1 MVSLEPYFPII
12 HAMFMKGETY
22 GQISE
27 NLREMGIQCGISEIS
42 VRRLLATHN
51 MRRKGQTSDTDLE
64 ITISRA
70 ITQTGATYGRKM
82 MTGYLSSVGVH
93 VGERRVGQVLRAAHV
108 AYHERRYQGSRNLNP
123 IPYDAEYMGHKIHM
137 DQNEK
142 MVMFGTTFVIA
153 VDGYSKKI
161 VANAIMPYLRPSG
174 PPPIIKCFIC
184 RPAVTHYGMW
194 DQLRVDHGK
203 EFYLCLYIQERL
215 SEYRHNRQREPYLQT
230 QSTRNHSV
238 ERLWPEVNN
247 RVIYPLKEA
256 LVQLQD
262 QEAIDMEESLTKF
275 VVSNLTS
282 QMCGIGLHR
291 FVDSW
296 NAHRIPGK
304 GIPNHLASRG
314 TMRRIRADLV
324 PDATEA
330 ADLYERDMGS
340 SLTRV
345 SSFGSDPFMSEADKV
360 RAEQLFTER
369 YPNLSILFDNAVNY
383 HYTPFKD
390 ALMYL
395 IDVTKRCS

>member
-1 MVSLEPYFPII
+1 
-12 HAMFMKGETY
+12 
-22 GQISE
+22 
-27 NLREMGIQCGISEIS
+27 
-42 VRRLLATHN
+42 
-51 MRRKGQTSDTDLE
+51 
-64 ITISRA
+64 
-70 ITQTGATYGRKM
+70 M

-161 VANAIMPYLRPSG
+161 VANAIMPVKNNLLIYDQVYRSV
-174 PPPIIKCFIC
+174 
-184 RPAVTHYGMW
+184 PAVTHYGMW

-282 QMCGIGLHR
+282 QGC
-291 FVDSW
+291 V
-296 NAHRIPGK
+296 
-304 GIPNHLASRG
+304 SR
-314 TMRRIRADLV
+314 T
-324 PDATEA
+324 T
-330 ADLYERDMGS
+330 S
-340 SLTRV
+340 
-345 SSFGSDPFMSEADKV
+345 
-360 RAEQLFTER
+360 
-369 YPNLSILFDNAVNY
+369 
-383 HYTPFKD
+383 
-390 ALMYL
+390 
-395 IDVTKRCS
+395 